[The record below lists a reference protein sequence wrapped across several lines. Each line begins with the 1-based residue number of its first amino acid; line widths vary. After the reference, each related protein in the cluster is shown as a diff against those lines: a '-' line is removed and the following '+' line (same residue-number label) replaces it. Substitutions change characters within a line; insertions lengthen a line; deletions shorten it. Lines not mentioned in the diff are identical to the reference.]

1 MNVNIPT
8 LETEDRSA
16 KIMLGNTEYELIL
29 STYATKAISR
39 RYGGLQNLGEKLS
52 NSSQFEEVI
61 GEIVWLI
68 TLLANQSIMIW
79 NLWHPDQKRALL
91 TEETVEL
98 LTTPY
103 ELAEYKDAI
112 IVAMNKGTKRYV
124 RSEETEAKNETA
136 E

>member
-91 TEETVEL
+91 TEEAVEL
-98 LTTPY
+98 LSTPY

-124 RSEETEAKNETA
+124 RSEETEAKK
-136 E
+136 

>member
-91 TEETVEL
+91 TEEAVEL
-98 LTTPY
+98 LSTPY

-124 RSEETEAKNETA
+124 RSEETEAKKETA